1 MWCTNKSSY
10 VMMLYLRLAWKQMRI
25 VKHISFIILRNILV
39 FNQCSTTDPGYVI
52 WQQFSLQMIFFHLNK
67 SRRRHSS
74 KDQNDQIEA
83 GSHHRDLKQLSLPQ
97 CLDLFHRTLPDR
109 PLLPPVTDPL
119 SSCTVVGT
127 PSCKLGAK
135 ELTTSTVQLMLVWC
149 SVLLAYFFLS
159 WTS

>member
-1 MWCTNKSSY
+1 MRCTNKSSC

-39 FNQCSTTDPGYVI
+39 FNQCSTTDPGFVI

-67 SRRRHSS
+67 WRRRHSS
-74 KDQNDQIEA
+74 NDQNDQIEA
-83 GSHHRDLKQLSLPQ
+83 GSHHWDLKQLCLPP
-97 CLDLFHRTLPDR
+97 CLDLFHRPLPDR

-127 PSCKLGAK
+127 PNCKLGAK
-135 ELTTSTVQLMLVWC
+135 ELTTSTVQLMLVC
-149 SVLLAYFFLS
+149 LFVQYC
-159 WTS
+159 